1 MHFGQFSELDF
12 QQNYAIIK
20 KKNTRNKS
28 RIYKLGSGLSVLRKL
43 SLF

>member
-20 KKNTRNKS
+20 KKKIQETNQEYIS
-28 RIYKLGSGLSVLRKL
+28 
-43 SLF
+43 